1 MISEMALKNRLRPIL
16 FGSLSLYS
24 LQMLLCNNWRGI
36 GISVL

>member
-24 LQMLLCNNWRGI
+24 LQMFFCNNWHGI
-36 GISVL
+36 EKSVP